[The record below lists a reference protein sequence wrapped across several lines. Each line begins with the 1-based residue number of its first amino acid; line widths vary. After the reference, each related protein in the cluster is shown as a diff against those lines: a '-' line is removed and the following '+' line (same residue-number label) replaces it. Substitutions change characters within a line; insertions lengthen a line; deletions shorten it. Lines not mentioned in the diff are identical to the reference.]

1 MNSSTERKKTGLI
14 ERAIENWLINT
25 NERNY
30 QTPFCQAL
38 MVQGHT
44 VLFRSKHRP
53 MEQGKDIV
61 TRDKS
66 GCYHAYQL
74 KSGDV
79 NQGFWRNIKGEID
92 ALMQLPIVHPSVQKD
107 DGHRAYLV
115 CNGEIT
121 DEVRFEIDQIN
132 EDNLRRNREYAY
144 LYVIS
149 FPELLDMFLQAQS
162 EFLPKSIEEFRA
174 FLELHLSDGR
184 DFLDKNEL
192 AKFLASSVLTPGI
205 RQKSDKIHAIS
216 SSVVLLSHLLKSYQ
230 EEENHFA
237 LFEAW
242 GLLASAIV
250 VFARI

>member
-1 MNSSTERKKTGLI
+1 
-14 ERAIENWLINT
+14 
-25 NERNY
+25 
-30 QTPFCQAL
+30 